1 MQLCSLSYHA
11 ASGNIV
17 AGLKY
22 GRVELLQTAPHIA
35 TEVVLPAHV
44 CVRNRLAEARTEL
57 KDVETSL
64 KKVDDGLRQQ
74 LSREQEMRRS
84 IADLSAKRAYT

>member
-44 CVRNRLAEARTEL
+44 CVRNRLKEARTE
-57 KDVETSL
+57 
-64 KKVDDGLRQQ
+64 
-74 LSREQEMRRS
+74 
-84 IADLSAKRAYT
+84 